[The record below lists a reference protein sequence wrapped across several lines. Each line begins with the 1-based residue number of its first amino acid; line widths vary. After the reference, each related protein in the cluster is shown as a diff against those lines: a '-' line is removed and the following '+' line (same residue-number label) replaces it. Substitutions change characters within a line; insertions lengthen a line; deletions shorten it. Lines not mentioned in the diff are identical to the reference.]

1 METSVQSVQTNLNYS
16 NESNEYIQTL
26 IRENEQL
33 KLLNEKIF
41 KKSMN
46 QKRKILRL
54 KKQLSEYIPQTSV
67 KLLDEDETNIWE
79 DVEEVMASYNI
90 TKE

>member
-1 METSVQSVQTNLNYS
+1 METSVQTVQTNLNS
-16 NESNEYIQTL
+16 QIDTNEYIQTL

-54 KKQLSEYIPQTSV
+54 KKQLAEYVPQTSV
-67 KLLDEDETNIWE
+67 KLVDEDEANVWE

-90 TKE
+90 SKE

>member
-54 KKQLSEYIPQTSV
+54 KKQLSEYVPQTSV